1 MNLTFVFPIGLLAL
15 GALLVPLLLHL
26 ARRSEYRTVDF
37 AALRW
42 LAAHARPR
50 RRLRLVE
57 HGLLLV
63 RLALVTAIALLLA
76 GPVWTGGMRSRAWT
90 VVVPGV
96 SPAAVPL
103 PAKDSVDER
112 RWLSPGL
119 PRLDQPAP
127 QPGAP
132 IGSLLRELDA
142 RLPAAAP
149 LTVWVPRELAGLDGA
164 SIELARPVRWRVAP
178 GAANVSV
185 PRGAARVP
193 FAVRFDA
200 DRESALIYLR
210 AAWRAWAIGHSA
222 PAAKP
227 MQGQALPDVSSSAN
241 LPADRRGALVWLRSG
256 DLPREVID
264 WVLAGGTILVEPR
277 TNTRVSFAS
286 SAVAWRDD
294 DGRALARTVRSGRGR
309 VVRLEAALDPAAL
322 PGVLDGSFASAL
334 REMLHPPGVSPAR
347 ALAKDVAPIRNPSVR
362 RMTVPLRRDL
372 DMETWLVWLIAVGF
386 VIERIAGT
394 AARRWRSA

>member
-1 MNLTFVFPIGLLAL
+1 MNLALVFPIGLLAL

-26 ARRSEYRTVDF
+26 ARRSEHRTVEF

-42 LAAHARPR
+42 LVAHARPR

-63 RLALVTAIALLLA
+63 RLALVAAIALLLA

-96 SPAAVPL
+96 SPAAMPL
-103 PAKDSVDER
+103 PAKDGADER
-112 RWLSPGL
+112 RWLAPGM
-119 PRLDQPAP
+119 PQLDQPAP
-127 QPGAP
+127 QSGAP

-164 SIELARPVRWRVAP
+164 SIELARPVRWRIAP
-178 GAANVSV
+178 GAATVSV
-185 PRGAARVP
+185 PRGAAQVP

-200 DRESALIYLR
+200 DREGALVYLR
-210 AAWRAWAIGHSA
+210 AAWRAWATGHSVSDA
-222 PAAKP
+222 QPT
-227 MQGQALPDVSSSAN
+227 QGQALADVSRSAS
-241 LPADRRGALVWLRSG
+241 LPTDRSGGLVWLRSG
-256 DLPREVID
+256 DLPREVND
-264 WVLAGGTILVEPR
+264 WVLAGGTLLVEPR

-294 DGRALARTVRSGRGR
+294 DGSALARAVRSGHGR
-309 VVRLEAALDPAAL
+309 VVRLEAPLDPAAL

-334 REMLHPPGVSPAR
+334 REMLRPPGVLPAR

-362 RMTVPLRRDL
+362 RMVVPLRRDL
-372 DMETWLVWLIAVGF
+372 DIETWLVWLIAVGY
-386 VIERIAGT
+386 VLERIAGT
-394 AARRWRSA
+394 AARRWRST